1 MNTNKPALISTSRL
15 CLRALTTDDKENV
28 CAILKNEQIAK
39 TYMMPDFENE
49 EAVIKLFE
57 AFLRLSQAPDR
68 FVYGIALDGKI
79 IGLLNET
86 AKSEDEMELGYLI
99 HPDHWGRGYAT
110 EALGACIKAL
120 FDMGYQRVAAGYFE
134 ENIASGRVMEK
145 CGMVATGG
153 TEEIEYRGKKHRV
166 ILCRIQK
173 QG

>member
-1 MNTNKPALISTSRL
+1 MNANKPALISASRL

-110 EALGACIKAL
+110 EALGACIRAL

-145 CGMVATGG
+145 SGMHRIDL
-153 TEEIEYRGKKHRV
+153 TEDIDYRGKTHRCLYCE
-166 ILCRIQK
+166 IAN
-173 QG
+173 